1 MAEGLDYGTEG
12 EGVKAPF
19 DLDGKVLSDMDGNAG
34 WTSHRSA
41 GDHFQ
46 KAMRGCWVF
55 TESATPEIKPAWGN
69 MGLPAIAKG
78 ALAAFRLLL
87 YDAPPMGAPFRRRHT
102 LPPDYQNL
110 PSAEGLHHRLD
121 QVKMSTSD
129 AYMPNTTKSAT
140 TNSPVTTAPYP
151 SSITMSVQKTS
162 PQKPSKKEAM
172 IKRGGL
178 MLLVGFSAI
187 PMASIIHPK
196 ELPSPVGDD
205 A

>member
-1 MAEGLDYGTEG
+1 MAEGLDHGTEG

-34 WTSHRSA
+34 WTSHRSV

-87 YDAPPMGAPFRRRHT
+87 YDAPPMGAPFRCRHT

-129 AYMPNTTKSAT
+129 AYFGNDRHEEH
-140 TNSPVTTAPYP
+140 PVSIP
-151 SSITMSVQKTS
+151 S
-162 PQKPSKKEAM
+162 
-172 IKRGGL
+172 
-178 MLLVGFSAI
+178 
-187 PMASIIHPK
+187 
-196 ELPSPVGDD
+196 
-205 A
+205 